1 MHPSAGRLFVFASL
15 FAAAAG
21 CDGGGNPAA
30 PSSNRAIPDRSGGSA
45 GGGGVQSLGISAAN
59 RLVWQLTG
67 NPFNEDRGDTL
78 TEAVVFIRE
87 HRAHGGGRFSDFT
100 VREIVRGIED
110 AARYITRRPLRVSV
124 VNGPYDNRGHAHASR
139 AIIVPRSAL
148 PSCRRFTNHAIACAG
163 LEAYVEM
170 LPNLPSPYLVTVHEM
185 GHLYGFGHADGRE
198 FPRNVMRGDG
208 SGFGEFGRGGHSRCV
223 LEAAY
228 RRDVQEA
235 ARCPS

>member
-59 RLVWQLTG
+59 RLVWQLTRDR
-67 NPFNEDRGDTL
+67 FIADRGDTL
-78 TEAVVFIRE
+78 TEAVVFRRE
-87 HRAHGGGRFSDFT
+87 HRAHGGGRFSDYT

-124 VNGPYDNRGHAHASR
+124 VDGPYDGRGHAHASR
-139 AIIVPRSAL
+139 AIIAPRSTL
-148 PSCRRFTNHAIACAG
+148 PNCRRFYGHAVACAG
-163 LEAYVEM
+163 WEAYIEM
-170 LPNLPSPYLVTVHEM
+170 LPNLSSPYLVAVHEM
-185 GHLYGFGHADGRE
+185 GHLYGFGHADGQE
-198 FPRNVMRGDG
+198 FPRNVMRDNGAG
-208 SGFGEFGRGGHSRCV
+208 GAEFGRGGHSRCV